1 MGFVVPAPPLFKTFK
16 AMKTDEITGI
26 YERKLMR
33 KLLQADLQTRQKY
46 EIFIKRVAPI
56 LRQYHTTK
64 GGVTIRDP
72 ELDRRLTAELELFR
86 RSIEALIQESQAWAW
101 ALANEKTDEILT
113 SFIEGMSINSIAR
126 DGLFQR
132 NEEAFRAFQLR
143 KYDGRDLSARVWD
156 LTEGNR
162 DLINYYLDNGLASGR
177 SSDQIAQDVRE
188 MLKEPDK
195 VFRRVRDKKTGE
207 LKLSRPA
214 QAYNPGRGVYRSSVM
229 NARRL
234 TRTEVN
240 MAYRASDH
248 DRWNRLDFILGIE
261 IKLSKSHAE
270 KMPEG
275 DICDEAAG
283 RYPKEFKFVGFH
295 PLCYCYAVPVLPSKT
310 DFVEHLTEG
319 APITGHVSEIPEGL
333 KEWVAS
339 NRDRV
344 KNYKSQPFWVEDNF
358 KDGRID
364 KGLDLHDNNRNRAMT
379 ASVTP

>member
-1 MGFVVPAPPLFKTFK
+1 MKVNRNNIVPLVRQIK
-16 AMKTDEITGI
+16 AGMIH
-26 YERKLMR
+26 RA
-33 KLLQADLQTRQKY
+33 Q
-46 EIFIKRVAPI
+46 F
-56 LRQYHTTK
+56 
-64 GGVTIRDP
+64 P
-72 ELDRRLTAELELFR
+72 ELWPTTLEPVEVQAADRRRMIREVLR
-86 RSIEALIQESQAWAW
+86 GGIDSEA
-101 ALANEKTDEILT
+101 
-113 SFIEGMSINSIAR
+113 
-126 DGLFQR
+126 
-132 NEEAFRAFQLR
+132 
-143 KYDGRDLSARVWD
+143 YPDLW
-156 LTEGNR
+156 
-162 DLINYYLDNGLASGR
+162 
-177 SSDQIAQDVRE
+177 E

-261 IKLSKSHAE
+261 IKLSKSHSE

-283 RYPKEFKFVGFH
+283 KYPKEFKFVGFH

-364 KGLDLHDNNRNRAMT
+364 KGLDLHNNNRNRAMT